1 MLFQPSSSFSGIVQ
15 IYGFTLVTDYKKG
28 LQVSTIECAHF
39 RPLKQKKKFKNRICQ
54 LNQMH
59 LRIEYIN
66 HYVYNYIQVPK

>member
-39 RPLKQKKKFKNRICQ
+39 RPLKQKKKRKGSK
-54 LNQMH
+54 
-59 LRIEYIN
+59 IEYAN
-66 HYVYNYIQVPK
+66 